1 MKTKLIFFA
10 ILIMALASCQEE
22 TNPVKEQMLSEGWT
36 LTGDTLGINLNV
48 SVPSVVQT
56 DLFDA
61 GIIPDPY
68 LGQVEND
75 LLWVSDHPW
84 KYTLHFNVN
93 KEMLQSEFIDLIFEG
108 IDTYA
113 DVVLNGQKLFHAN
126 NMFRSWTVPLRT
138 VKVRPSKLY
147 AIPSKRFIRFA
158 RLTMCWKSVFRVT
171 TARCL
176 RFTIRPCR
184 VSLKNM
190 P

>member
-1 MKTKLIFFA
+1 MKTKLILFA
-10 ILIMALASCQEE
+10 ILILVLASCQEE

-113 DVVLNGQKLFHAN
+113 DVVLNGQKLFRAD
-126 NMFRSWTVPLRT
+126 NMFRCWSVPLRT
-138 VKVRPSKLY
+138 VKGSTIEAVRDSFQEVYP
-147 AIPSKRFIRFA
+147 
-158 RLTMCWKSVFRVT
+158 
-171 TARCL
+171 L
-176 RFTIRPCR
+176 REIDNVLEISFPRY
-184 VSLKNM
+184 
-190 P
+190 